1 MEYIRFFE
9 TVGINDVGLVGGKN
23 ASLGEMYQH
32 LTHSGVNVPNGFS
45 TTKDAYDLLLS
56 QNGLSERIEAL
67 IGDLDVTDVAQLQS
81 CGKAVRELILNESL
95 PSELENAVI
104 KRTGNSQ
111 IPTAR
116 KRSMSPYALPP
127 QQKIFPMPALPGSR
141 RVF

>member
-32 LTHSGVNVPNGFS
+32 LARSGVNVPNGFS

-67 IGDLDVTDVAQLQS
+67 IGDLDVTNVEQLQS
-81 CGKAVRELILNESL
+81 CGKAVR
-95 PSELENAVI
+95 
-104 KRTGNSQ
+104 
-111 IPTAR
+111 
-116 KRSMSPYALPP
+116 
-127 QQKIFPMPALPGSR
+127 
-141 RVF
+141 